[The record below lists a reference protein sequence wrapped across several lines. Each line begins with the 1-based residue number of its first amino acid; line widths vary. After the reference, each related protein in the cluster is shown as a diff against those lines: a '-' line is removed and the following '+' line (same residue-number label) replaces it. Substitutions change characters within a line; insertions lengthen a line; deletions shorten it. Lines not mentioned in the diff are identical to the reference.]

1 MLLLRLGPL
10 LPFYFLLM
18 GVLPGAMGWAF
29 WTLKNWARLIVSALL
44 VISLVGA
51 AVEMVHG
58 CPTSDAKGIAVALVR
73 VAIAL
78 LIFWCLCLA
87 PVRRVPRSS
96 NYCTVTAT
104 LAVVRP
110 NSFVAVKV

>member
-18 GVLPGAMGWAF
+18 GVLPGALGWGF

-58 CPTSDAKGIAVALVR
+58 CPRPMPRESR
-73 VAIAL
+73 
-78 LIFWCLCLA
+78 WRLCAWL
-87 PVRRVPRSS
+87 SH
-96 NYCTVTAT
+96 C
-104 LAVVRP
+104 
-110 NSFVAVKV
+110 